1 MEDVDKTNINE
12 EKNLKTENQEKAE
25 GFKGI
30 DKVRNNNQGC
40 ENDKGN
46 GLTTLAEKSEIMK
59 EHCKELEHS
68 STEVVGL
75 NKASKSSQPD
85 MMEKIKLLSEQLSEL
100 SGKEV
105 AGLPLSP
112 NSNKENIPYQG
123 KKGRAADLTKSQA
136 QSVGGTDT
144 IKKQTESL
152 SLKDIARHHNT
163 DVAVT
168 AGLSLAELAKIH
180 DKQTLG
186 SQPLA
191 TLGMKKE
198 KQIEKQALSLSELAK
213 SSEISANKQTDQ
225 SLNKLQK
232 SVKSKKTNGQSSESG
247 ISLADLARND
257 KKLLEKNTKPSL
269 AELASKHESVKQSA
283 VAGNIF
289 GNTDKAE
296 NAKPSLTDLIAKHES
311 KPGTVAKTLASSQ
324 NKLALLTLN
333 TENKSNQKVSLSE
346 LAKTHDVQAKM
357 NVEKK
362 ANLSDV
368 EQQPSLNELANKFT
382 MAAKSGLSL
391 ADLAVKQTNDG
402 SKQGKPTIS
411 LADLAKTKDVKTRS
425 KLSDKHEAEKSLIG
439 SLKKMTVSDKEI
451 SRDDIKGKVNELH
464 KDISQES
471 ASDATQRDFLIEN
484 LDSLILTQASKFTT
498 HASKLGKTLCLK
510 VRVKHGD
517 NDRVTVRKYNAKR
530 FSYKAQ
536 VKGRERNSPV
546 HMRKLIP
553 YDFSD
558 PSPDD
563 IVKQRQKAAFSRTGE
578 RKISH

>member
-1 MEDVDKTNINE
+1 M
-12 EKNLKTENQEKAE
+12 KTENQEKAE

-40 ENDKGN
+40 ENGKGN
-46 GLTTLAEKSEIMK
+46 GLTTSAEKSEIMK

-136 QSVGGTDT
+136 QSVGGIDT

-163 DVAVT
+163 NVAVT

-232 SVKSKKTNGQSSESG
+232 SVKSKKTNAQSSQSG
-247 ISLADLARND
+247 RSLADLARND
-257 KKLLEKNTKPSL
+257 KKLLEKNTQPSL

-283 VAGNIF
+283 VAGNTF

-296 NAKPSLTDLIAKHES
+296 NTKPSLTDLIAKHES
-311 KPGTVAKTLASSQ
+311 KPGTVAQTLASRQ
-324 NKLALLTLN
+324 NKLASLTLN
-333 TENKSNQKVSLSE
+333 TENKFGQKNSLAE
-346 LAKTHDVQAKM
+346 LAKTHDKQAKM
-357 NVEKK
+357 NLDKK
-362 ANLSDV
+362 ANLSYIA
-368 EQQPSLNELANKFT
+368 EQKPSLDELANKFT
-382 MAAKSGLSL
+382 MTSKSGLSL

-402 SKQGKPTIS
+402 NKQGKPTIS
-411 LADLAKTKDVKTRS
+411 LADLAKTKEIKPRS
-425 KLSDKHEAEKSLIG
+425 KLDKDAAAEKSLIG
-439 SLKKMTVSDKEI
+439 SLKKMVVSDKEI
-451 SRDDIKGKVNELH
+451 SRNDIKGTVNELH
-464 KDISQES
+464 KDTAQDS
-471 ASDATQRDFLIEN
+471 AIDGPRGEVLIEN

-510 VRVKHGD
+510 VRVKHDD
-517 NDRVTVRKYNAKR
+517 NDCVTVRKYKAKR

-536 VKGRERNSPV
+536 VKGRVRNSPV